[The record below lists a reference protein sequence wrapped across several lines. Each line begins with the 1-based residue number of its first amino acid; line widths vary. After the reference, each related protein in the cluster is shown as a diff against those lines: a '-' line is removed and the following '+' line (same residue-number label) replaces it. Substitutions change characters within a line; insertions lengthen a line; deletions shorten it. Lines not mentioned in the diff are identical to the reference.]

1 MNSYEYPEVFIEGGG
16 EEPYI
21 NVVDE
26 HYFLSKKVVSEK
38 FYGHVIYEDVVEK
51 ALNIEELIT
60 TRSIVVVPRLS
71 LNKDLEG
78 IFIPKGTPI
87 CIDEVIGRAAII
99 YVSEGD
105 VISVGDKL
113 ASIVTGKGDV
123 RTYRTSCSGIV
134 VLVVGYVWLKPE
146 KYIVVTVGEE
156 HARRISIKGVA

>member
-1 MNSYEYPEVFIEGGG
+1 MSSYEYPEVFIEGGG

-26 HYFLSKKVVSEK
+26 QYFLSKKVVSER
-38 FYGHVIYEDVVEK
+38 FYGHIVYEDVVEK

-60 TRSIVVVPRLS
+60 TRSIVVVPRLGF
-71 LNKDLEG
+71 NKDLEG

-87 CIDEVIGRAAII
+87 CIDEVMGRVAII
-99 YVSEGD
+99 HVSEGD
-105 VISVGDKL
+105 AVSFGDKL

-123 RTYRTSCSGIV
+123 RTHRTSCSGV
-134 VLVVGYVWLKPE
+134 VILVIGYVWLKPE